1 MGTGAEEVKRVLDAI
16 EAMDDDSQSPEELA
30 RKFGELGETVALA
43 IRRKRQAAIR
53 RMHTDE
59 GMTYRQIADRLSI
72 SFGRV
77 RQILAEHLGTP
88 PADRKS

>member
-1 MGTGAEEVKRVLDAI
+1 M
-16 EAMDDDSQSPEELA
+16 A
-30 RKFGELGETVALA
+30 RKFGELGETVVFA

-53 RMHTDE
+53 RMRTDE
-59 GMTYRQIADRLSI
+59 GMVYRQIADRLSI

-77 RQILAEHLGTP
+77 RQILAVLGDP